1 MAFFFFRNLETLEIV
16 LIALGIAFVA
26 VVLGVVLYKVI
37 KSAVRNKKAAN
48 EQRLEQAV
56 EHAAEKMVM
65 EKRNE
70 FLVMARNTTYNV
82 GVDGEIA
89 IGKYVLKNSV
99 ESDDS
104 FNLRLNGLVQNFKNG
119 DVVTLAA
126 GDTVCAVSG
135 SVLIKP
141 YVD

>member
-1 MAFFFFRNLETLEIV
+1 MAFLFFKNSETLTTV
-16 LIALGIAFVA
+16 FIALGIAFVA
-26 VVLGVVLYKVI
+26 VVLGIVLYKVI
-37 KSAVRNKKAAN
+37 RSAVRNKKAAN
-48 EQRLEQAV
+48 EQRLQQAV
-56 EHAAEKMVM
+56 EHAAEKMIL

-70 FLVMARNTTYNV
+70 YLVMARNVNYNV

-89 IGKYVLKNSV
+89 IGKYLLKNAV
-99 ESDDS
+99 ESQVS
-104 FNLRLNGLVQNFKNG
+104 FNLRLNGLVENFQNG

-126 GDTVCAVSG
+126 GDTLCAVSG